1 MGRALVVVTAVIAM
15 ALIAEVSAQDAPPA
29 PPAPPDD
36 ARVHDMGRFCP
47 GRMPQR
53 VMPERAVMQR
63 INGHVLLECVVNDD
77 RRVTSCQVVEEEPS
91 GIGFSRS
98 ALTLACRHSQ
108 RRYGQPVDPR
118 IPIFSRADGT
128 SRVRMPM
135 RFNVEGA
142 ATRN

>member
-1 MGRALVVVTAVIAM
+1 M
-15 ALIAEVSAQDAPPA
+15 ALIAEVSAQDAPLA

-36 ARVHDMGRFCP
+36 ARVYDMGLFCP

-53 VMPERAVMQR
+53 VMPARAVVQR

-77 RRVTSCQVVEEEPS
+77 RRVTSCQVFEEDPS

-98 ALTLACRHSQ
+98 ALRLACRHSQ
-108 RRYGQPVDPR
+108 RRYGQPVDASL
-118 IPIFSRADGT
+118 PIFSRADAT
-128 SRVRMPM
+128 SRVRMTM

-142 ATRN
+142 VPRN

>member
-1 MGRALVVVTAVIAM
+1 MARAFVVVTAVIAM
-15 ALIAEVSAQDAPPA
+15 VLITEVSAQDAPPA
-29 PPAPPDD
+29 PPAD
-36 ARVHDMGRFCP
+36 ARVYDMGWFCP

-63 INGHVLLECVVNDD
+63 INGRALLECVVNDD
-77 RRVTSCQVVEEEPS
+77 RRVTSCQVVEEEPA
-91 GIGFSRS
+91 GIGFGRS

-108 RRYGQPVDPR
+108 RYYGQPLDER
-118 IPIFSRADGT
+118 IAIFARADGA

-142 ATRN
+142 SPSN